1 MKISNL
7 VKDLVCQEANNLI
20 NNTLK
25 PRYIKSELENDFSN
39 QLFDISFKW
48 RGSSLYFLAKYN
60 CVGENAISPTFE
72 SKFARLVFVGDN
84 KFNLSYMR
92 HTDKW
97 FELHFGLS
105 SQECFNAIETQPY
118 FVV

>member
-1 MKISNL
+1 MKITNV
-7 VKDLVCQEANNLI
+7 VKDSVNQEASDLI

-25 PRYIKSELENDFSN
+25 PRYIKHEIENNFSN
-39 QLFDISFKW
+39 QLFDISLKW

-60 CVGENAISPTFE
+60 CVAENAISPTFE

-84 KFNLSYMR
+84 RFNLSYMR

-97 FELHFGLS
+97 FELHSGLS
-105 SQECFNAIETQPY
+105 SKECFKAIEAQPY

>member
-1 MKISNL
+1 MKITKL
-7 VKDLVCQEANNLI
+7 VKDSVTQEASDLI

-25 PRYIKSELENDFSN
+25 PRYIKHEIETNFSN
-39 QLFDISFKW
+39 QLFDISLKW

-84 KFNLSYMR
+84 KFSLSYMR

-97 FELHFGLS
+97 FELHSGLP
-105 SQECFNAIETQPY
+105 SQKCFSAIETKPY

>member
-1 MKISNL
+1 MKITNL
-7 VKDLVCQEANNLI
+7 VKDSVSQEANDLI

-25 PRYIKSELENDFSN
+25 SRYIKPEIENNFSN
-39 QLFDISFKW
+39 QLFNISFKW

-84 KFNLSYMR
+84 RFNLSYMR

-97 FELHFGLS
+97 FELHSGLS
-105 SQECFNAIETQPY
+105 SQECFKAIETQPY